1 MEILCELPVISFLKN
16 NNSLNDGK
24 LLVLSCNL
32 FVMDVTTI
40 IYAFNTV
47 GINVLLLKLTRI

>member
-32 FVMDVTTI
+32 FVMDVKI
-40 IYAFNTV
+40 IYPFNTV
-47 GINVLLLKLTRI
+47 GIDVLLLKLTRI